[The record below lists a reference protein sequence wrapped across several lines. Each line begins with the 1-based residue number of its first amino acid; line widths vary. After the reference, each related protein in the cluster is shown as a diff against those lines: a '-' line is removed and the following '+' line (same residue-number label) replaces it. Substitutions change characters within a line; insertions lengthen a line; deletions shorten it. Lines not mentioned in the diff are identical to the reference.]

1 MDISFPIMLKPV
13 GRVTMRG
20 LGSLCRESAL
30 SRCQWLR
37 TQRSSTWL
45 SVQTGKEDERGQNT
59 EAGLHVRQHMRFS
72 CGVFGRLAGDT
83 VSDNWS
89 KSKAG
94 SCIFTGRDLSSKD
107 RRGCACAGS
116 FTETTRSRKT
126 VWMNATRAPRD
137 VEAGRCSA
145 RSLDGFPSLA
155 EFIASDPD
163 HTSLVFRRFDKL
175 AARNLLYLQSELAE
189 LEAKQV

>member
-1 MDISFPIMLKPV
+1 
-13 GRVTMRG
+13 
-20 LGSLCRESAL
+20 
-30 SRCQWLR
+30 
-37 TQRSSTWL
+37 
-45 SVQTGKEDERGQNT
+45 
-59 EAGLHVRQHMRFS
+59 
-72 CGVFGRLAGDT
+72 
-83 VSDNWS
+83 
-89 KSKAG
+89 
-94 SCIFTGRDLSSKD
+94 
-107 RRGCACAGS
+107 
-116 FTETTRSRKT
+116 
-126 VWMNATRAPRD
+126 MNATRAPRD